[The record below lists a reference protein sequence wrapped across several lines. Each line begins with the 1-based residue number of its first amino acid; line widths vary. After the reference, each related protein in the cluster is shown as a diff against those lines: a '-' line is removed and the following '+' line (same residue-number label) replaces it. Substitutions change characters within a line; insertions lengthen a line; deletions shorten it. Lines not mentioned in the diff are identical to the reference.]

1 MLPLANVGG
10 DPAQEYFADGITEA
24 LITELAKIRSM
35 RVVSR
40 TSVTRFRGTKEP
52 VSADRPRPARAS
64 AAGGQ
69 LLGAPFSAEYWHIGE
84 TNIRLATVSPRIE
97 MGENRTLILSNPSIG
112 SAQPCHLRPLR
123 RVSQDFE
130 HAVDNADG
138 TAMTGSDSN
147 DPIEPR
153 VL

>member
-24 LITELAKIRSM
+24 LITELAKIRSL

-97 MGENRTLILSNPSIG
+97 TGENRTLILSSHWRNVGETRGTRSKSKLIQ
-112 SAQPCHLRPLR
+112 ALAAHNLVICAHC
-123 RVSQDFE
+123 
-130 HAVDNADG
+130 DG
-138 TAMTGSDSN
+138 FHRTSN
-147 DPIEPR
+147 T
-153 VL
+153 L